1 MIRSFFLFF
10 FILLVALPLCAQKK
24 RTAPAATHTLS
35 AEQLVQ
41 QYRFSEAAQLL
52 QKEANAA
59 RAAGRST
66 ERIEAELSRAN
77 LGADMLR
84 GTERVTFVDSFRV
97 ERAQML
103 SALRLSPES
112 GRLVALDGETS
123 KFAAAPQNAGG
134 GAYVNELA
142 DRIVFAAADSAN
154 GPTHL
159 QCAYRTANGWGKP
172 LPLMGLQDGDESQ
185 DYPFVMPDGVTLYYG
200 AQGGDGL
207 GGYDIYI
214 TRYNS
219 ETKEFVQAENLGMPF
234 NSPAN
239 DYLMAIDEANN
250 LGWLV
255 TDRRQAAD
263 SVCVYV
269 FIPNATRDTYEMSDA
284 NKTQVVRA
292 AQLMCIAETQTDA
305 SAVKAAKERLA
316 AVIAGTT
323 VAKAGKQSRYVINDH
338 TVYTQLSDFKSAKA
352 RTFAQQADE
361 LAEQIATLSAE
372 QDSLQRLCA
381 KGQRTEATLKRLR
394 SLNAELPALRSQ
406 LCELQKNM
414 RQAETE

>member
-1 MIRSFFLFF
+1 MIRTLILSLFA
-10 FILLVALPLCAQKK
+10 LVAALPLSAQKK
-24 RTAPAATHTLS
+24 RTAPAVAHTLS
-35 AEQLVQ
+35 AEQLMQ
-41 QYRFSEAAQLL
+41 QYRFGEAAQLL
-52 QKEANAA
+52 QKEASTA
-59 RAAGRST
+59 RAAGRAT
-66 ERIEAELSRAN
+66 ERIEADLTRAN

-97 ERAQML
+97 ERTRML
-103 SALRLSPES
+103 SAIHLSPEG
-112 GRLVALDGETS
+112 GRLAAFGDEKG
-123 KFAAAPQNAGG
+123 KFANAPQNAGEA
-134 GAYVNELA
+134 AYVNELA
-142 DRIVFAAADSAN
+142 DRIVFTATDSAD
-154 GPTHL
+154 GPKYL

-172 LPLMGLQDGDESQ
+172 APLAGIQNADESQ
-185 DYPFVMPDGVTLYYG
+185 DFPFVMPDGVTLYYG

-207 GGYDIYI
+207 GGYDIYV

-219 ETKEFVQAENLGMPF
+219 ETKEYVQAENLGMPF

-239 DYLMAIDEANN
+239 DYLLAIDEANN

-284 NKTQVVRA
+284 NKKQVVSA

-305 SAVKAAKERLA
+305 AAVKAARERLA
-316 AVIAGTT
+316 RVVAGTT
-323 VAKAGKQSRYVINDH
+323 ATAGSKQSRYVINDR
-338 TVYTQLSDFKSAKA
+338 TVYTNLSDFKNAKA
-352 RTFAQQADE
+352 RAYAQQADK
-361 LAEQIATLSAE
+361 LAEQAGALADE

-394 SLNAELPALRSQ
+394 AIYAELPSLRQQ
-406 LCELQKNM
+406 LSEAQKNM
-414 RQAETE
+414 RRTEAE